1 MQIKRMDGQTI
12 TTSTKPSDIT
22 YIDRYDS
29 KFVATGNRVVDMPET
44 VASGF
49 IADTVFKGS
58 ITTATSATGR
68 SSIKYSN
75 S

>member
-1 MQIKRMDGQTI
+1 MDGQII
-12 TTSTKPSDIT
+12 TGTARPSDIT
-22 YIDRYDS
+22 CIDRYDA
-29 KFVATGNRVVDMPET
+29 KFAPTGNRVVDMPET

-49 IADTVFKGS
+49 IAASVFKDS
-58 ITTATSATGR
+58 IDNTKSTGR